1 MKGTKGFEC
10 FFKNAQLAVI
20 QVKKVGKDEHVSNHP
35 KKELNCMKRRPVV

>member
-1 MKGTKGFEC
+1 MKSNKGFER

-35 KKELNCMKRRPVV
+35 KKELDSVKRWPVV